1 MDTFTYKD
9 DVAPLKGDFFPENKP
24 APLTGASLDEALY
37 LSQRYGNEIQ
47 REVDLLNQQE
57 DRARR
62 NKMQDLTYANQR
74 MRLEEARKKSAMEL
88 DLNEMV
94 PSALKSIDDIIQSD
108 LSPMEMQEKLL
119 DERTKNPKVFA
130 LNPLAEEAF
139 KNANARVGMRINKQ
153 ERDEAKARDAENRIY
168 SRIRPWIASGQVD
181 IVQRLMDRKGIEST
195 AEKDY
200 LFATQKVAETAKQD
214 KLAKKSQENLAS
226 TLDSEGKFIDS
237 AYKTLDSLTD
247 IKGDSDEEF
256 MKFLARI
263 ESGDGISEAE
273 SENEVFSPK
282 SRRSLIMLLSRLNG
296 KTPSQMRGFKDVDL
310 YDSALA
316 ALAQRNSAYLKFSGN
331 MADKPQTRTPTTRT
345 TSSFFQ

>member
-1 MDTFTYKD
+1 MDPFTYKD

-37 LSQRYGNEIQ
+37 LSQRYGDEIQ
-47 REVDLLNQQE
+47 KEVDLLNQQE

-88 DLNEMV
+88 DLNEVV
-94 PSALKSIDDIIQSD
+94 PSALKSIDDIIKSD
-108 LSPMEMQEKLL
+108 LPPIEMQEQLL
-119 DERTKNPKVFA
+119 DERMRNPKLFA
-130 LNPLAEEAF
+130 FNPLASQAF
-139 KNANARVGMRINKQ
+139 QDANARVGMRINKQ
-153 ERDEAKARDAENRIY
+153 ERDEAKARDAENRSY
-168 SRIRPWIASGQVD
+168 SRLSPWISKGHVD
-181 IVQRLMDRKGIEST
+181 VVQRLIDQDDIRSN

-200 LFATQKVAETAKQD
+200 LFTAKTVAETAKQD

-263 ESGDGISEAE
+263 ESGDGLSEAE

-282 SRRSLIMLLSRLNG
+282 SRRSLIMLLSRMNG

-310 YDSALA
+310 YDTALA